1 MVTNHESTTNLTWS
15 DVKMVNQTQTQTQT
29 TNQPALPLIDVY
41 TYLDRAEQLLRAPSH
56 HNGYQNNHS
65 WIQGCLAIDH
75 EGLLCAPESDL
86 AVAYCEI
93 GAVKAVTFYAP
104 NPEQAYQ
111 YVVSVLHAAN
121 PRAIKAIHYSD
132 KMGGIPTINDHATSF
147 DTIIKMFQRAKL
159 WVIKQGNLEL

>member
-1 MVTNHESTTNLTWS
+1 MVTNHESTANLTWS
-15 DVKMVNQTQTQTQT
+15 DVKMVNQTQTQTT
-29 TNQPALPLIDVY
+29 TNTPALPLIDVY
-41 TYLDRAEQLLRAPSH
+41 TYLDRAEALLRAPSH
-56 HNGYQNNHS
+56 HNPNHS
-65 WIQGCLAIDH
+65 WIQGSLAIDH
-75 EGLLCAPESDL
+75 EGNSCEPESDL

-132 KMGGIPTINDHATSF
+132 KMGGIPTINDDATSF
-147 DTIIKMFQRAKL
+147 DSIIKMFQRAKL